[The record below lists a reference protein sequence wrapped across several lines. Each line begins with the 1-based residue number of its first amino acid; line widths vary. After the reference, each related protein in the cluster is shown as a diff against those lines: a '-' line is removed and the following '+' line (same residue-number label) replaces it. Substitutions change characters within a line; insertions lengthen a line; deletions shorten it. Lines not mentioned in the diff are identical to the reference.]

1 MRSRWCIASVHTC
14 PQCGH
19 VTNLEE
25 MDPCTSRREPGGAS
39 CESKGVAKVRGNM
52 AMLAAPGAADI
63 RTAHGGLLGCLYW
76 GSSGTA

>member
-25 MDPCTSRREPGGAS
+25 MDPCISTARARGAC
-39 CESKGVAKVRGNM
+39 CESKGVANVRGRW
-52 AMLAAPGAADI
+52 PGAS
-63 RTAHGGLLGCLYW
+63 R
-76 GSSGTA
+76 